1 MTKERIIKY
10 REAVNEAHRQSL
22 DKFKEAFIMGVGVA
36 DATGVFGTTKG
47 LGAIFGERVFDTPM
61 SENTLTGIGVGAAIT
76 GMRPVLVHTR
86 NDFLLLTMDQI
97 VNHAAKWRY
106 MSGGAFAVPFL
117 IRAIIGRGWGQA
129 AQHSQSL
136 QSLFMHFPGLQVIMP
151 VTPYDAK
158 GMILAAMES
167 DKPTICL
174 EHRWLHDKSGLV
186 PKKYYTVPIGKGRT
200 AREGKDLTIV
210 AISEMVLEAEVAAI
224 ELEKE
229 GISVEIIDLRS
240 LRPLDTELILNSVKK
255 TKRLVVCDTSWKMAG
270 ASAEILAL
278 VSEQAHSTLVAPP
291 VRIALED
298 TPTPCS
304 PALEALFYPNPETII
319 KTVRAMM
326 KGKQQFSKTKDAS
339 RFHPKPFTGP
349 F

>member
-174 EHRWLHDKSGLV
+174 EHRWLHDKSGPV

-278 VSEQAHSTLVAPP
+278 VAEQAHGFLIAPP
-291 VRIALED
+291 IRIALED

-304 PALEALFYPNPETII
+304 SALEAFFYPSSETVI
-319 KTVRAMM
+319 KTVRSMM
-326 KGKQQFSKTKDAS
+326 KSKGKPTISKATNPNHK
-339 RFHPKPFTGP
+339 HFTGP